1 MSLSGFST
9 YLDGSVI
16 QTTHELASE
25 FPFNEDM
32 NSGNPIGMGKLE
44 SLPRSE

>member
-1 MSLSGFST
+1 MSLPGFST
-9 YLDGSVI
+9 YIDGPVI
-16 QTTHELASE
+16 QTTQELASE
-25 FPFNEDM
+25 FPYNEDM